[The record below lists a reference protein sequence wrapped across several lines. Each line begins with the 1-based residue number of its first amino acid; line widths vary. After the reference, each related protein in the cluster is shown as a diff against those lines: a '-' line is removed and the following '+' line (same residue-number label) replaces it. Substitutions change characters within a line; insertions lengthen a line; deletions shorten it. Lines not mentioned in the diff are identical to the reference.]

1 MRKYLLASGKK
12 LEFNLAGIE
21 QAVELY
27 RAVLNECKNAGLDLT
42 LTNETQL
49 IDVISRNK
57 EAIINIFAS
66 KTVMEAVQD
75 CCSKVI
81 YDGKHFSLELFEDE
95 AARADFFGCL
105 VIIGAE
111 NILPFFPFLRSF
123 FEPIQNLF
131 LKA

>member
-1 MRKYLLASGKK
+1 MRKYLLSSGKK
-12 LEFNLAGIE
+12 LDFNLAGIE

-42 LTNETQL
+42 LTAETQL
-49 IDVISRNK
+49 IDVIGRNK
-57 EAIINIFAS
+57 EALLNIFSS
-66 KTVMEAVQD
+66 KTVMEAVQA
-75 CCSKVI
+75 CCGRVL

-105 VIIGAE
+105 VIIGVE
-111 NILPFFPFLRSF
+111 NILPFFPFLRSYL
-123 FEPIQNLF
+123 EPVQNLF